1 MLGSPLASPSVDT
14 NSSSP
19 FKDAPPTDRP
29 YKDLTDRQ
37 TRYQKAV
44 CVVNA
49 PGKFAVTGT
58 LLMCRGQCCVLFG
71 DQANALVPRD
81 AGQATAVFYS
91 NGGSESTAEAKLMPH
106 LLWCPRAEFG
116 LILCAVDGEPLRAP
130 RVWPLVPSPDALYKG
145 VREANGD
152 AKKAPE
158 CQLYGHIDG
167 AAKRSLTLY
176 VDDYD
181 RQSDRIYFRFAP
193 PVETHGCPIFYEGRW
208 VGNVTTETEPNR
220 SVVVPGEHRPLY
232 VNKTDRGIGVG
243 VVLASLGCAGVP
255 AEQWPPEPQSDS
267 DSDASENRPATPPPL
282 NTPFERPRLPE
293 PEFNGYAGHHV
304 FDRSKRGRSY
314 IGGSGIALRARLG
327 DGPRNRPTGRARH
340 DLPARAIKAVHE
352 ANIEALAELQ
362 AEDDDPN
369 FLRDLRLARGWTLAH
384 VAATTG
390 NGAML
395 VPLAECGVDLK
406 AATPLGDTVAHT
418 AAYHGCIGALRVLKN
433 RGIPINAENN
443 RGERP
448 VHKALLRRHEAC
460 VAWFKRRRCAIP
472 VLPKAVDEDDGSGFL
487 PRSAVA
493 VAASVH
499 GPRPEV
505 DPAAFLPEAFGL

>member
-1 MLGSPLASPSVDT
+1 
-14 NSSSP
+14 
-19 FKDAPPTDRP
+19 
-29 YKDLTDRQ
+29 
-37 TRYQKAV
+37 
-44 CVVNA
+44 
-49 PGKFAVTGT
+49 
-58 LLMCRGQCCVLFG
+58 MCRGQCCVLFG

-243 VVLASLGCAGVP
+243 VVLACLLYTSP
-255 AEQWPPEPQSDS
+255 S
-267 DSDASENRPATPPPL
+267 
-282 NTPFERPRLPE
+282 PR
-293 PEFNGYAGHHV
+293 
-304 FDRSKRGRSY
+304 D
-314 IGGSGIALRARLG
+314 
-327 DGPRNRPTGRARH
+327 
-340 DLPARAIKAVHE
+340 
-352 ANIEALAELQ
+352 
-362 AEDDDPN
+362 
-369 FLRDLRLARGWTLAH
+369 
-384 VAATTG
+384 
-390 NGAML
+390 
-395 VPLAECGVDLK
+395 
-406 AATPLGDTVAHT
+406 
-418 AAYHGCIGALRVLKN
+418 
-433 RGIPINAENN
+433 
-443 RGERP
+443 
-448 VHKALLRRHEAC
+448 
-460 VAWFKRRRCAIP
+460 
-472 VLPKAVDEDDGSGFL
+472 
-487 PRSAVA
+487 
-493 VAASVH
+493 
-499 GPRPEV
+499 
-505 DPAAFLPEAFGL
+505 

>member
-1 MLGSPLASPSVDT
+1 M
-14 NSSSP
+14 
-19 FKDAPPTDRP
+19 
-29 YKDLTDRQ
+29 
-37 TRYQKAV
+37 
-44 CVVNA
+44 
-49 PGKFAVTGT
+49 
-58 LLMCRGQCCVLFG
+58 
-71 DQANALVPRD
+71 
-81 AGQATAVFYS
+81 
-91 NGGSESTAEAKLMPH
+91 
-106 LLWCPRAEFG
+106 
-116 LILCAVDGEPLRAP
+116 
-130 RVWPLVPSPDALYKG
+130 
-145 VREANGD
+145 
-152 AKKAPE
+152 
-158 CQLYGHIDG
+158 
-167 AAKRSLTLY
+167 
-176 VDDYD
+176 DDYD

-340 DLPARAIKAVHE
+340 DRPARAIKAVHE

-369 FLRDLRLARGWTLAH
+369 FLRDLRFARGWTLAH

-395 VPLAECGVDLK
+395 VPLAECGVDLWE
-406 AATPLGDTVAHT
+406 ATPLGDTVAHT
-418 AAYHGCIGALRVLKN
+418 AAYHGCIGALRVLKA
-433 RGIPINAENN
+433 RGLPINAENN

-460 VAWFKRRRCAIP
+460 VAWFKEGAAPSPSCRRRSTRTTVRLFAAVGGRRRGVGARAAARGRPGGVPAGPGDLRTRASSILGSSSILRVVGVVGHRRRLKCDSARAGIP
-472 VLPKAVDEDDGSGFL
+472 SLQ
-487 PRSAVA
+487 
-493 VAASVH
+493 
-499 GPRPEV
+499 
-505 DPAAFLPEAFGL
+505 